1 MAEILPYVKTVNA
14 EELCQ
19 YLICYTDTKN
29 LAAVVRIIPNFPH
42 MQQEKYFQFL
52 SVLLCICSVK

>member
-29 LAAVVRIIPNFPH
+29 LAAVFRIIPNFPH
-42 MQQEKYFQFL
+42 M
-52 SVLLCICSVK
+52 